1 MTPEDE
7 LLFACIRQD
16 FSEAQQETI
25 RVLCKKHT
33 VRWEVVYST
42 AELHGVAPLVCANL
56 KQCLSK
62 DFEIPREI
70 LDQFEHDYYYNLIAK
85 EKIAQRTGEVLAFL
99 NQQGIDTMLVK
110 GGALDI
116 LVYAHPWYTTAND
129 VDLIFR
135 TRRAEM
141 PSAAVPR
148 FLDRFQ
154 DIHFEYDYFEHHD
167 ITMNGILPVEFETIW
182 RDATK
187 IDFRGHDVW
196 VMSPEDLLIAACI
209 NSCRKR
215 FFRLK
220 ALRDI
225 SEISNHYGGIK
236 WEELGTKA
244 RAYQCN
250 TIVYGALVVT
260 QMIMGIELPAQAFD
274 GLAVPVVRAALIRY
288 LSRKMSFVSLAT
300 LYEGSTLFSREVG
313 RGLLLPY
320 ATYRRD
326 QMWKRIKFVSDPQS
340 KRKARFR

>member
-25 RVLCKKHT
+25 RVLGRKQT
-33 VRWEVVYST
+33 VRWDVVYST
-42 AELHGVAPLVCANL
+42 AQLHRVAPLVYANL
-56 KQCLSK
+56 KQCLSN
-62 DFEIPREI
+62 DFEIPHEI

-99 NQQGIDTMLVK
+99 NQQGIDIMVVK

-116 LVYAHPWYTTAND
+116 LVYAHPWHTTAND

-141 PSAAVPR
+141 TDPAVPQ

-167 ITMNGILPVEFETIW
+167 ITMNGVLPVDFGRIW

-187 IDFRGHDVW
+187 INFRGHELW

-225 SEISNHYGGIK
+225 SEILKHYSGIK
-236 WEELGTKA
+236 WQDLCTKA

-250 TIVYGALVVT
+250 TIVYGALVVAK
-260 QMIMGIELPAQAFD
+260 MIMGVELPARAFD
-274 GLAVPVVRAALIRY
+274 GLAVSAVRAALIRY
-288 LSRKMSFVSLAT
+288 LSRKMSFASLAT
-300 LYEGSTLFSREVG
+300 LYEGSTLFGREVG

-326 QMWKRIKFVSDPQS
+326 QMWKRIKFVSDSQT
-340 KRKARFR
+340 KRKARVR